1 MSAALPSG
9 VLRHL
14 VLLSY
19 LPSVDATAIAGI
31 DAAFRALPAQIAL
44 IRSFECGTDASPE
57 GLGQGYTHAY
67 VLGFADAAARD
78 AYLVHPAHQAFV
90 ARVKPLLDRA
100 LVFDYLADTVP
111 PSAA

>member
-1 MSAALPSG
+1 MSDTLTPA

-14 VLLSY
+14 VLLSFV
-19 LPSVDATAIAGI
+19 PSADAAAIAGI
-31 DAAFRALPAQIAL
+31 DAAFRALPAQIGL

-78 AYLVHPAHQAFV
+78 AYLIHPAHQAFV

-100 LVFDYLADTVP
+100 LVFDYLADAVP
-111 PSAA
+111 TSAA